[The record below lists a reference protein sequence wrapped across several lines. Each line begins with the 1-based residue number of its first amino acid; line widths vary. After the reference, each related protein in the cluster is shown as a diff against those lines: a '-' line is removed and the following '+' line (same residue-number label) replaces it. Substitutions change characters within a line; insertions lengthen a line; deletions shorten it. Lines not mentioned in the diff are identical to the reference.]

1 MLKKIPIIVLF
12 FILFIG
18 CSGNRDSKDS
28 NKLIRIGFSA
38 SSEMFLQE
46 RWDKDIKIFM
56 SKAKELGAEVI
67 LAKSPNTIKNQI
79 SQIQYLSKQNIDILV
94 VIPKDKENLRS
105 ILKRVI
111 DRGIPVIAYDRLI
124 MGVPLAGYVSFD
136 NREVGRIMARA
147 LIEETPNGNYLVV
160 NGSIHDN
167 NSFEVNKGLHEIL
180 APYLRS
186 GQIKISE
193 EIWLDAWSYDEA
205 LEKISNILLFNQ
217 DIQAISA
224 ANDDIAQA
232 AIKVLAERQMVG
244 KVAVV
249 GQDADLISCQSVV
262 EGSQLL
268 TVYKPIAK
276 LAIRAAEIVVDIVKD
291 QKITPDSYISNNSS
305 NSAPF
310 FMEEPI
316 GVNKNNMDITV
327 IKDGFHSKKDVY
339 REFVAQK

>member
-1 MLKKIPIIVLF
+1 MLKKISIIVLSSLIF
-12 FILFIG
+12 MS
-18 CSGNRDSKDS
+18 CSKHRDNKEET
-28 NKLIRIGFSA
+28 KLIRIGFSA

-56 SKAKELGAEVI
+56 STAKELGAEVI

-79 SQIQYLSKQNIDILV
+79 SQIQYLSKQNIDVLV
-94 VIPKDKENLRS
+94 VIPKDRENLSS

-111 DRGIPVIAYDRLI
+111 DKGIPVIAYDRLI
-124 MGVPLAGYVSFD
+124 MGVPLAGYISFD
-136 NREVGRIMARA
+136 NVEVGRIMARA
-147 LIEETPNGNYLVV
+147 LIKETPRGNYLVV

-167 NSFEVNKGLHEIL
+167 NSFEVNKGLYKIL
-180 APYLRS
+180 TPYLVS
-186 GQIKISE
+186 DQIKISE

-244 KVAVV
+244 KISVV
-249 GQDADLISCQSVV
+249 GQDADLVSCQSVV
-262 EGSQLL
+262 EGTQLL

-276 LAIRAAEIVVDIVKD
+276 LAIRAAKISVDIAKGKKV
-291 QKITPDSYISNNSS
+291 TPDSYITNESTDSI
-305 NSAPF
+305 PF
-310 FMEEPI
+310 FMEQPI
-316 GVNKNNMDITV
+316 GVTKNNMDSTV
-327 IKDGFHSKKDVY
+327 IKDGFHSKEDVY
-339 REFVAQK
+339 REL